1 MTTKY
6 KLMYGSSDF
15 FNDYIEDLDYVDLS
29 ELVKISDHN
38 LRNQYS
44 NEIDEVPILAV
55 PNSTYLGLTESAMDR
70 IGNLIDLYTDEESVV
85 YIHNP
90 TNRLEHHLAKKDIEK
105 ITDDRP
111 MLKDED
117 DFKSNIN
124 YLSESI
130 VGQEYAIKEIIKS
143 LWYLKES
150 KRKKPYVIMLYG
162 NSGLGKTELVNK
174 ISKIFFDEKLLKLQM
189 SVYQQNIESLTYLF
203 GRSPNRTSLAFDLLA
218 RESELLFLDE
228 LDKCASVYYSAFY
241 SLFDNS
247 IYEDPNYT
255 VNTENLVIFLT
266 SNYLDEYEM
275 NEALGNPIFNRIDK
289 KIKFNDFN
297 PNDIYNILINEIKA
311 RKNEY
316 EHICS
321 MKDVYRYISPSV
333 YSVNENGRTISSK
346 VQNTIEDIMFDSI
359 NDFNDYQ

>member
-1 MTTKY
+1 MTTEY
-6 KLMYGSSDF
+6 KLIYGSSDF
-15 FNDYIEDLDYVDLS
+15 FNNYTEDLDYVDLS
-29 ELVKISDHN
+29 ELVKISDQ
-38 LRNQYS
+38 NQNH
-44 NEIDEVPILAV
+44 NEIGEIPILTV

-70 IGNLIDLYTDEESVV
+70 IGNIIDWYTDEDSVV

-90 TNRLEHHLAKKDIEK
+90 TNRLERYLANKDIEV

-111 MLKDED
+111 MIKGKD
-117 DFKSNIN
+117 DFKTNIN

-130 VGQEYAIKEIIKS
+130 VGQDYAIKEIIKS

-174 ISKIFFDEKLLKLQM
+174 ISKIFYDEKLLKLQM

-228 LDKCASVYYSAFY
+228 FDKCASVYYSAFY

-255 VNTENLVIFLT
+255 VNTENLVVFLT
-266 SNYLDEYEM
+266 SNYIDEYEM

-289 KIKFNDFN
+289 KIKFNDFTAK
-297 PNDIYNILINEIKA
+297 DIYTILINEIRA

-321 MKDVYRYISPSV
+321 MKDVYKYVSPNV

-346 VQNTIEDIMFDSI
+346 VQNTIESILFDSI
-359 NDFNDYQ
+359 NDSHDYQ

>member
-1 MTTKY
+1 MTTEY
-6 KLMYGSSDF
+6 KLIYGSSDF

-29 ELVKISDHN
+29 DLVKISDQ
-38 LRNQYS
+38 NQNY
-44 NEIDEVPILAV
+44 NRIVEIPILTV

-70 IGNLIDLYTDEESVV
+70 IGNIIDLYTDEDSVV

-90 TNRLEHHLAKKDIEK
+90 TNRLERYLANKDIEE

-111 MLKDED
+111 MIRGKD
-117 DFKSNIN
+117 DFKTNIN
-124 YLSESI
+124 YLSKSI
-130 VGQEYAIKEIIKS
+130 VGQDYAIKEIIKS

-174 ISKIFFDEKLLKLQM
+174 ISEIFYDEKFLKLQM
-189 SVYQQNIESLTYLF
+189 SVYQQNMESLTYLF

-228 LDKCASVYYSAFY
+228 FDKCASVYYSAFY

-289 KIKFNDFN
+289 KIKFNDFK
-297 PNDIYNILINEIKA
+297 PIDIYNILINEIKA

-321 MKDVYRYISPSV
+321 MKDVYRYVSPSV

-346 VQNTIEDIMFDSI
+346 VQNTIESILFDSI
-359 NDFNDYQ
+359 NDSNNYQ